1 MGNVSDEKK
10 ESKKEQE
17 KRITVSGTVTC
28 QGEPVYAVAVKIK
41 DAGQAP
47 VYTNMNGEYK
57 ISIPENGVT
66 LDFSGLTLKTK
77 YVEVKGEGV
86 VDVVM
91 DEEPQKYDNY
101 RTGPLAKNMTVVT
114 GYVKNS
120 EISNYTS
127 DAIDG
132 YSGQLREMR
141 ILLSDLLSNK
151 DKIDKSNTDKEYM
164 ADAKAIIDT
173 LSKELNSI
181 NPDDEVEIIYLKQN
195 MATLKAANALAQ
207 NEVKYSKNKITSEI
221 SDNII
226 KFTTTDLSRLS
237 TIEKAFS

>member
-1 MGNVSDEKK
+1 MKKRLFSLVLIFLLTLMNTNLVFPCAQCIEDPYSQFVDDPYYENTSDTITGIVNQLKNLPASGNVNIDFLAE
-10 ESKKEQE
+10 E
-17 KRITVSGTVTC
+17 ILLH
-28 QGEPVYAVAVKIK
+28 KI
-41 DAGQAP
+41 
-47 VYTNMNGEYK
+47 
-57 ISIPENGVT
+57 
-66 LDFSGLTLKTK
+66 
-77 YVEVKGEGV
+77 V
-86 VDVVM
+86 V
-91 DEEPQKYDNY
+91 N
-101 RTGPLAKNMTVVT
+101 TSAVVT